1 MRQEKRETLMSSL
14 PNRSS
19 NRPTSET
26 MGKIVEWLNI
36 NNVKQV
42 QCLISDHTG
51 VARGKVLPVEKFIS
65 EQGCRLGET
74 ILLQSVVGG
83 YAADDVLW
91 SLSDPRD
98 VDMLLKPDA
107 NACYLLPWSDDNAAM
122 IIHDCYTPQNKE
134 IAFSPRN
141 LLKKVV
147 DLYTAQGWKAVVAP
161 EMELYLTQ
169 TCADENQAL
178 QVPIGKSGRVEAGR
192 QSFGID
198 AISEFEPLMK
208 DIYAWAKIQGLGLD
222 VVVHEE
228 GRGQFEFNFDHG
240 DPLMLAD
247 QVFTFKRTVKAAAQ
261 KHGITAT
268 FMAKPICGEP
278 GSAMHIHQSVVDIKT
293 GENIFADDSSASGFS
308 ELFNHY
314 LGGLQTYIPELMPMF
329 APNVNSYRR
338 FLTGE
343 SVPVNLHWGIENRT
357 VGLRVPDAPSSAK
370 RVENRIS
377 GADANPYLA
386 IAATLIC
393 GYIGMIQG
401 IGASEE
407 TTSRANGTLSEK
419 LPLNI
424 DLAIEQMANSDTIK
438 KYLGEEFVRGFIATR
453 EADYNHYKS
462 EISAWERRFL
472 LTNV

>member
-1 MRQEKRETLMSSL
+1 MNSL
-14 PNRSS
+14 PSRSPNS
-19 NRPTSET
+19 STSET
-26 MGKIVEWLNI
+26 MKQITEWLNDNEI
-36 NNVKQV
+36 KQV

-51 VARGKVLPVEKFIS
+51 VARGKVLPVDKFIS

-74 ILLQSVVGG
+74 ILLQSIVGG
-83 YAADDVLW
+83 YAAGDVLW

-107 NACYLLPWSDDNAAM
+107 SACYLLPWSDEKTAM
-122 IIHDCYTPQNKE
+122 IIHDCYTSQNN
-134 IAFSPRN
+134 AVTFSPRN
-141 LLKKVV
+141 VLKKVIQ
-147 DLYTAQGWKAVVAP
+147 LYRDQGWQAVVAP
-161 EMELYLTQ
+161 EMELYLTK
-169 TCADENQAL
+169 TSTDENQAL
-178 QVPIGKSGRVEAGR
+178 QVPVGKSGRTEAGR

-198 AISEFEPLMK
+198 AISEFDPLMK
-208 DIYAWAKIQGLGLD
+208 DIYTWAKAQGLGLD

-228 GRGQFEFNFDHG
+228 GRAQFEFNFDHG
-240 DPLMLAD
+240 EPLRLAD
-247 QVFTFKRTVKAAAQ
+247 KVFTFKRTVKAAAE

-268 FMAKPICGEP
+268 FMAKPICGQP
-278 GSAMHIHQSVVDIKT
+278 GSAMHIHQSVVDTKT
-293 GENIFADDSSASGFS
+293 GKNIFADDNSASGFS
-308 ELFNHY
+308 DLFGY
-314 LGGLQTYIPELMPMF
+314 FLGGLQTFIPEVMPMF

-357 VGLRVPDAPSSAK
+357 VGLRVPDAPSAAK
-370 RVENRIS
+370 RVENRIA

-393 GYIGMIQG
+393 GYIGMMEKVS
-401 IGASEE
+401 ASEE
-407 TTSRANGTLSEK
+407 TTSRANGKLSDN

-424 DLAIEQMANSDTIK
+424 DLAIELMANSDTMK
-438 KYLGEEFVRGFIATR
+438 KYLGEEFVRGFIGTR
-453 EADYNHYKS
+453 QADYDHYKS

>member
-1 MRQEKRETLMSSL
+1 MNNSA
-14 PNRSS
+14 N
-19 NRPTSET
+19 ET
-26 MGKIVEWLNI
+26 MDKIIAWLND
-36 NNVKQV
+36 NNIKQV

-51 VARGKVLPVEKFIS
+51 VARGKVLPVDKFIS

-74 ILLQSVVGG
+74 ILLQSIVGG
-83 YAADDVLW
+83 YVAGDVLW

-107 NACYLLPWSDDNAAM
+107 NACYVLPWVDEPTAM
-122 IIHDCYTPQNKE
+122 IIHDCYTPKDKE
-134 IAFSPRN
+134 VTFSPRN
-141 LLKKVV
+141 LLKKVIQ
-147 DLYTAQGWKAVVAP
+147 LYSDKGWKAVVAP

-169 TCADENQAL
+169 TCSDENKAL
-178 QVPIGKSGRVEAGR
+178 QVPAGKSGRFEAGR

-198 AISEFEPLMK
+198 AISEFDPLMK
-208 DIYAWAKIQGLGLD
+208 DIYTWGKAQGLGLD

-247 QVFTFKRTVKAAAQ
+247 QVFTFKRTVKAAAE

-268 FMAKPICGEP
+268 FMAKPICGQP
-278 GSAMHIHQSVVDIKT
+278 GSAMHIHQSIVDIETDK
-293 GENIFADDSSASGFS
+293 NIFSDESSESGFS
-308 ELFNHY
+308 QLFSHY
-314 LGGLQTYIPELMPMF
+314 LGGLQTFIPEVMPMF
-329 APNVNSYRR
+329 APNINSYRR

-370 RVENRIS
+370 RVENRIA
-377 GADANPYLA
+377 GADVNPYLA

-393 GYIGMIQG
+393 GYIGMVEG
-401 IGASEE
+401 ISPSAE
-407 TTSRANGTLSEK
+407 TDSRANGKLSDS

-424 DLAIEQMANSDTIK
+424 DLAIDLMSRSITMKD
-438 KYLGEEFVRGFIATR
+438 YLGEEFVQAFTATR